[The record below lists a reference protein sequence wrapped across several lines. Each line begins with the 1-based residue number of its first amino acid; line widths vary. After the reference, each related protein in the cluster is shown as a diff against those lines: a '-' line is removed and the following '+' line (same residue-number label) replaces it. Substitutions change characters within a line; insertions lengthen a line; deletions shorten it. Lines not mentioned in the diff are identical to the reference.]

1 MKKLTNCILAAIW
14 IGITSL
20 NYGCMSDREYR
31 LRKKEIEAKA
41 NHPKTYDVITITGPF
56 EMKEGAKLVATSPT
70 QPWNDTKIPDG
81 QDIQRAVIR
90 DLVTGA
96 IIGYGF
102 YRIGH
107 PHGGNTTNNTTN
119 NYNAAPG
126 E

>member
-1 MKKLTNCILAAIW
+1 MKKLINLVLA
-14 IGITSL
+14 TTL
-20 NYGCMSDREYR
+20 LCTLGCMSDKEYR

-41 NHPKTYDVITITGPF
+41 AHPKTYDVITITGPF

-70 QPWNDTKIPDG
+70 PPWSDTNIPDG

-102 YRIGH
+102 YKIGH
-107 PHGGNTTNNTTN
+107 VSGSKTINTTNN
-119 NYNAAPG
+119 NYAAPAQ
-126 E
+126 